1 MSLNN
6 NNNDN
11 DNDDDNNNYNND
23 KRIIIENYDIII
35 IIISSF
41 SCDNLYLAKLT
52 GKNKNLEVEN
62 IFVVIFDTC

>member
-6 NNNDN
+6 NNNGN
-11 DNDDDNNNYNND
+11 DNDDDNNNND
-23 KRIIIENYDIII
+23 NRIIIENDDIIN

-52 GKNKNLEVEN
+52 GKNKNLEAEN

>member
-6 NNNDN
+6 NNNGN
-11 DNDDDNNNYNND
+11 DNDDDNNNND
-23 KRIIIENYDIII
+23 NRIIIENEDIIN

-41 SCDNLYLAKLT
+41 SCDNLYLVKLT
-52 GKNKNLEVEN
+52 EKNKNLEVEN